1 MIPALLLAIFP
12 SPRAGGAARRRP
24 PPTGSHRGEEREAE
38 AGQQQGQEPQ
48 VVRDVAAPG
57 AAHGHARS
65 VAHAQDRERRRPQ
78 PQPTAR
84 GPTGQH
90 AHQAARQD
98 GGDHQLGDR
107 RALNG
112 SSKVT
117 TPSGTATPRWTAE
130 ATARVRTASAREPT
144 MTTATGCGGP
154 EHHPAAPLPVS
165 IPGTWPV
172 PRGRTRPCSR
182 RPARPAPPAYA
193 ARSRPRARAATCTRR
208 TAAIAPAK
216 AGAGPTGTSSRL
228 RVRKKAPNP

>member
-1 MIPALLLAIFP
+1 VIPALLLAIFP

-98 GGDHQLGDR
+98 GGDHHLGDR

-154 EHHPAAPLPVS
+154 EHHPAHPSPSAPQGHGRFHEGA
-165 IPGTWPV
+165 PGHAPAA
-172 PRGRTRPCSR
+172 PPGRHRP
-182 RPARPAPPAYA
+182 PMRPAPAPGRGRPPAPGG
-193 ARSRPRARAATCTRR
+193 RPPSRRRRRAPGPP
-208 TAAIAPAK
+208 APA
-216 AGAGPTGTSSRL
+216 AGSG
-228 RVRKKAPNP
+228 